1 MIKTPPSFGKRLER
15 SEDINE
21 GEPLELKAKIN
32 GSPQPTVTLFYILK
46 ILNLTYSFRSLG
58 LKMVSLLMMIE
69 SKLRFCQMVLPN

>member
-32 GSPQPTVTLFYILK
+32 GSPQPTVTCFSYC
-46 ILNLTYSFRSLG
+46 
-58 LKMVSLLMMIE
+58 
-69 SKLRFCQMVLPN
+69 KL